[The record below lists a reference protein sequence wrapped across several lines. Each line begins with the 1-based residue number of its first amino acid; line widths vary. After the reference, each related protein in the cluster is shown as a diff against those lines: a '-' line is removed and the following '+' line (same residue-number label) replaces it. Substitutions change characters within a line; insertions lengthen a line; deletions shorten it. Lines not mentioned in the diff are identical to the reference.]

1 MSMRP
6 SKVIAGLAIAM
17 AAGLAVPP
25 ALATGQAKDLYVDAI
40 DYPNQEDGWDSFF
53 TLERRLFR
61 DFDEICGDT
70 FCEGEYSNI
79 QALRYRCSIER
90 ATGFMGECVFVL
102 AASNQEIDQATG
114 WVKVDAPVWRCKT
127 PLAPNTKADDF
138 FRTLAAS
145 RYPLHEPLP
154 DTDDSIYDGLA
165 NCL

>member
-1 MSMRP
+1 MSIHP
-6 SKVIAGLAIAM
+6 SHVLAGLAIAM
-17 AAGLAVPP
+17 VAFFTHPS
-25 ALATGQAKDLYVDAI
+25 ALATGQAADGYVDAI
-40 DYPNQEDGWDSFF
+40 NYPSQEDGWESFF
-53 TLERRLFR
+53 SLERRLFR
-61 DFDEICGDT
+61 DFDDICGDT

-145 RYPLHEPLP
+145 RQPLHAPLP
-154 DTDDSIYDGLA
+154 GTDDSIYDGLA
-165 NCL
+165 YCL